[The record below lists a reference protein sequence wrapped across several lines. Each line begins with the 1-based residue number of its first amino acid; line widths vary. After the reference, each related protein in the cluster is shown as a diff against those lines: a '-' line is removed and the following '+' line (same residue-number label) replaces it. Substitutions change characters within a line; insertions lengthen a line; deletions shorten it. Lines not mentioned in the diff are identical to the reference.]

1 MPPDSRDAFSWYRN
15 PLTTQHRPFYLG
27 QGRGSA
33 RVDEGWREGALGT
46 NHPTMVYLRPPVV
59 DSRLAKLLHIE

>member
-1 MPPDSRDAFSWYRN
+1 MFLSS
-15 PLTTQHRPFYLG
+15 
-27 QGRGSA
+27 SA
-33 RVDEGWREGALGT
+33 VLATHSPVGEREEGMWWWQEGALGT